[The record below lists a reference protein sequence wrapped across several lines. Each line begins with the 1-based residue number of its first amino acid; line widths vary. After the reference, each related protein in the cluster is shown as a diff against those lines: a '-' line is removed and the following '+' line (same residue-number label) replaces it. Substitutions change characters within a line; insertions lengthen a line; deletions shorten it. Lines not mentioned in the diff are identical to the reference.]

1 MRKRITSLS
10 FIALVGIGLTV
21 FAQTKGTVND
31 ANGFPESDIEVS
43 IKGTEKIAYTDENGN
58 FNIDAKVGDVLVIDG
73 KEFTV
78 TSSNLGS
85 LNLSN

>member
-10 FIALVGIGLTV
+10 LLAFIGLSTAV

-31 ANGFPESDIEVS
+31 ANGFPESDVEVS
-43 IKGTEKIAYTDENGN
+43 VKGTEKIAYTDENGN

-73 KEFTV
+73 K
-78 TSSNLGS
+78 
-85 LNLSN
+85 